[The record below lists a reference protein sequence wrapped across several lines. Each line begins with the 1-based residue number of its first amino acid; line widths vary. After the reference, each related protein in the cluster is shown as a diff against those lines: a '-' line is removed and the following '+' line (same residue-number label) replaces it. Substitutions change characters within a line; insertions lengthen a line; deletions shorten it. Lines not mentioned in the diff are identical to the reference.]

1 VSKKLHVLVVDDS
14 VTIISRMKQILSEID
29 CVHTIT
35 TAYNTVEAEKV
46 VQENNLHIILLD
58 INMPGKNGVEYLKEL
73 KQKVPHIKVMMV
85 TNQSIDYYRPICLGL
100 GADYFID
107 KSNEFE
113 KIPDII
119 EAVCNNMVA

>member
-1 VSKKLHVLVVDDS
+1 LVVDDS